1 MLFKNWKWLF
11 ENTNQ
16 TPLSILNFE
25 VKCVFYYLKLQI
37 NGHIVSY
44 VNEIYIFWLR
54 IFLLVFFPQRI
65 IYIYIYTHT
74 FLMLELDFHHSLPR
88 EIRQSTCSYF
98 SLLLRTIIPFCA
110 WNKCCRSH
118 LNRSSSQ
125 PSRQLG
131 QCLPGIFVFF
141 LVLNDFQWEKSFR

>member
-1 MLFKNWKWLF
+1 MWVKKYVKIREMLFKNWKWLF

-65 IYIYIYTHT
+65 IYIYIYIYIYTHT
-74 FLMLELDFHHSLPR
+74 HIFNAWAGFPSFLAKRNKTKYVFLFLTSFKNNNTVLRVNQML
-88 EIRQSTCSYF
+88 
-98 SLLLRTIIPFCA
+98 
-110 WNKCCRSH
+110 
-118 LNRSSSQ
+118 
-125 PSRQLG
+125 
-131 QCLPGIFVFF
+131 
-141 LVLNDFQWEKSFR
+141 